1 MRSNAPTPPNPSIP
15 SSSPSSSG
23 SRRSRILPTKSSSS
37 KTTTNTNTTTTTAAS
52 KEKRRSVLASLKEW
66 VSTSEPSAEAW
77 KKHTRDAHKSAGV
90 SRKDPRATA
99 KLHLPAGRIPDDAIR
114 PSGRGPDP
122 EELVIRRA
130 EEARAAFASSLGPS
144 GLALH
149 RLGSRT
155 SHAGSSHSTES
166 YASTLGTLFDKPE

>member
-1 MRSNAPTPPNPSIP
+1 MKSNTPTPPNPSIQ
-15 SSSPSSSG
+15 SSS
-23 SRRSRILPTKSSSS
+23 SRRSRLIPTSSSS
-37 KTTTNTNTTTTTAAS
+37 STTSKAAATTTAP

-77 KKHTRDAHKSAGV
+77 KKHTRDAHKNAGV

-99 KLHLPAGRIPDDAIR
+99 KLHLPAGRIPEDAIR

-122 EELVIRRA
+122 EELVMRRA

>member
-1 MRSNAPTPPNPSIP
+1 MKSNTPTPPNPSIP
-15 SSSPSSSG
+15 SSS
-23 SRRSRILPTKSSSS
+23 SRRSRLIPTSSSS
-37 KTTTNTNTTTTTAAS
+37 SSSSTPTTKTTAATP
-52 KEKRRSVLASLKEW
+52 KEKRRSMLASLKEW

-77 KKHTRDAHKSAGV
+77 KKHTRDAHKNAGV
-90 SRKDPRATA
+90 SLKDPRATA
-99 KLHLPAGRIPDDAIR
+99 KLHLPAGRIPEDAIR

-122 EELVIRRA
+122 EELVMRRA
-130 EEARAAFASSLGPS
+130 EEARTAFASSLGSS

>member
-1 MRSNAPTPPNPSIP
+1 MKLNTPTPPNPSLP
-15 SSSPSSSG
+15 SSS
-23 SRRSRILPTKSSSS
+23 SRKSKIIPTPPSSSS
-37 KTTTNTNTTTTTAAS
+37 KSPTTTTTTTTTTAP
-52 KEKRRSVLASLKEW
+52 KQKRRSVLASLKEW

-99 KLHLPAGRIPDDAIR
+99 KLHIPAARIPEDAIR
-114 PSGRGPDP
+114 PSGGGPDP
-122 EELVIRRA
+122 EELVMRRA
-130 EEARAAFASSLGPS
+130 EEARAAFASSLGSS

-149 RLGSRT
+149 RFGSRT
-155 SHAGSSHSTES
+155 SNAGSSHSTES